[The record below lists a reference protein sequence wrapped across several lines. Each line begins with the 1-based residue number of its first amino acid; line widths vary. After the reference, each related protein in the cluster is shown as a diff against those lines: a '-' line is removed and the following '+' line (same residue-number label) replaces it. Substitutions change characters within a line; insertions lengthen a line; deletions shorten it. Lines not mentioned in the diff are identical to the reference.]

1 MLETIWKPTVR
12 SCESFSGFRFRL
24 SLSVWV
30 IIQRLKWPK
39 WLTETICHKPTKI
52 VTTSSKMLISVAY
65 FHTSLSCLYASIHVF
80 PLLPSRFTHFH
91 THLWWYLRTNFS
103 QVAWEIRG
111 RIVIGHF
118 SIIKRNGP
126 AESSYVSKIQ
136 ILISLHKQNYS
147 LIGNYGIK
155 MLFISL
161 CFLHTLHKISNF
173 IFTVLKNTLT

>member
-1 MLETIWKPTVR
+1 MKTNCEKLWKFLWVSVSPQSV
-12 SCESFSGFRFRL
+12 
-24 SLSVWV
+24 SLGHNSEAEMAEMTDWNNLP
-30 IIQRLKWPK
+30 Q
-39 WLTETICHKPTKI
+39 THENSHY
-52 VTTSSKMLISVAY
+52 SKMLISVAY

-80 PLLPSRFTHFH
+80 PLLLSRFTHFH
-91 THLWWYLRTNFS
+91 THLWWYLHTNFS